1 MNNQLFESFREWV
14 HLTRRRKDS
23 KKPSGCYIFEGARV
37 PCSGGN
43 HRRAASGE
51 IILGLEPIE
60 FKLKPR
66 SSEASWLNIKQ
77 LNEPLGLMPVSSSL

>member
-1 MNNQLFESFREWV
+1 MKNQLFESFREWV

-23 KKPSGCYIFEGARV
+23 KKPSRSYILEGARV

-43 HRRAASGE
+43 HYKAVSGE

-60 FKLKPR
+60 FKLKAR
-66 SSEASWLNIKQ
+66 SSEASHRLCKLKESSKNNLNI
-77 LNEPLGLMPVSSSL
+77 SCI